1 MLVNRP
7 TILVRIILGKCVN
20 LVEIVVKRRKIVLSQ
35 IEIVFAR
42 IVLKYASLIYISSI
56 ELSTGN
62 ILLLEL

>member
-7 TILVRIILGKCVN
+7 TILVRIILEKCVN

-35 IEIVFAR
+35 IEIFFAR
-42 IVLKYASLIYISSI
+42 IVLKYASLIYISLI
-56 ELSTGN
+56 ELCIGN